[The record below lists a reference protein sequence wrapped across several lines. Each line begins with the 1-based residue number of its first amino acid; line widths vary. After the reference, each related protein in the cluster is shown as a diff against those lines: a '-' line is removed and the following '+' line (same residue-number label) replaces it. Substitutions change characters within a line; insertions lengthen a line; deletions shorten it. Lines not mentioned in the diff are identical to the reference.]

1 MADSGERPH
10 RCEGCGDRFQRL
22 DVLRRHV
29 AQFCAASPRSSDEAN
44 RGAAPKSLRTNLA
57 CDLCHS
63 KKLRCDASVP
73 CQQCISRQVSCTYNR
88 DSQRPHR
95 RHPSRLRRTHAG
107 IVDATTGTCRNV
119 GSSDMGA
126 VTDQQ
131 VAVWEEHADL
141 DAEPRLQ
148 PAHVDSD
155 LRKGRLANDIGM
167 IQQDLHHHRTA
178 SDFQDTDAW
187 QAELFPSFPGSFL
200 EVSDMQFGSLVFADI
215 KVVFIEECC
224 CRC

>member
-1 MADSGERPH
+1 
-10 RCEGCGDRFQRL
+10 
-22 DVLRRHV
+22 
-29 AQFCAASPRSSDEAN
+29 
-44 RGAAPKSLRTNLA
+44 
-57 CDLCHS
+57 
-63 KKLRCDASVP
+63 
-73 CQQCISRQVSCTYNR
+73 
-88 DSQRPHR
+88 
-95 RHPSRLRRTHAG
+95 
-107 IVDATTGTCRNV
+107 
-119 GSSDMGA
+119 MGA